1 MKKTV
6 FALQLAIVGL
16 SFASS
21 VLAVSITNPISA
33 TNFHEL
39 IESIISGVTVIISPI
54 VIIMFILAG
63 ILYLTSAG
71 NPERINSAKACVTY
85 AIIGTVIAISAAG
98 LAAYLETLFTS

>member
-6 FALQLAIVGL
+6 LALQSVFVGL
-16 SFASS
+16 FFAGS

-33 TNFHEL
+33 TDFRTL
-39 IESIISGVTVIISPI
+39 ILDIVDGVTLIISP
-54 VIIMFILAG
+54 VLVIMFVLAG

-85 AIIGTVIAISAAG
+85 AIIGTVITLSAAG
-98 LAAYLETLFTS
+98 LAAYLETLFA